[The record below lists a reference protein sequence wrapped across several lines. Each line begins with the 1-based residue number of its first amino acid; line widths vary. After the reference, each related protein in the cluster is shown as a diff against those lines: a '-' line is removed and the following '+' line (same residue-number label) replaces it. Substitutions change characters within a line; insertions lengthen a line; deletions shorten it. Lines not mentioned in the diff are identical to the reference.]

1 MVTSVNAV
9 TDVTNATT
17 TTGPVDNDNSNTFV
31 DENVW
36 KKWLKWY
43 GIADSHELDRRSR
56 TRTGHEIAFE
66 VCIMHQHRGMVQNSI
81 KKFNTYEQ
89 TGYIE
94 LQLRKI
100 YRVPKHRQTRLW
112 VGEKARIV
120 LFSPLLERA
129 RELRFH
135 VDTKREY
142 ILGLEIAHLDGTWPT
157 PAYGATVGSLERYE
171 SVTEAPR
178 RAEYWETELATA
190 VGTVIAY
197 VLLFTYTL
205 RYMYINV
212 PRSACTQKPYELHRI
227 LLFNHPENPHRQ
239 LWWTL
244 PHYAEMG
251 HSTSSF

>member
-1 MVTSVNAV
+1 MQVFDDISAELQETVAGIVNTSRCLTANTERDLSYAREKLEKHVKHLCDTQARLDAKSR
-9 TDVTNATT
+9 DVTQ
-17 TTGPVDNDNSNTFV
+17 
-31 DENVW
+31 
-36 KKWLKWY
+36 
-43 GIADSHELDRRSR
+43 HE
-56 TRTGHEIAFE
+56 A
-66 VCIMHQHRGMVQNSI
+66 
-81 KKFNTYEQ
+81 
-89 TGYIE
+89 
-94 LQLRKI
+94 
-100 YRVPKHRQTRLW
+100 
-112 VGEKARIV
+112 
-120 LFSPLLERA
+120 
-129 RELRFH
+129 
-135 VDTKREY
+135 
-142 ILGLEIAHLDGTWPT
+142 T